1 MINIDLKN
9 LNNEYDVGFIGEH
22 NAEKLHIDISSLMSS
37 DISFFVCVFCNGYA
51 ETYNSER
58 YYVKDISDNSIDT
71 VLSQSLTKTE
81 KCKMIVG
88 AYGEDENGKINLL
101 KKSDIVNLHFLDSLD
116 DTNAVYKPE
125 VEGLYK
131 ELVDLE
137 NKFNNGL
144 DLLESKL
151 ESIATATTN
160 ANTAATAASAVAND
174 IKQKSENGYF
184 NGEKGDKG
192 DPGIPGEDGTP
203 GTTVY
208 SELSDKPSI
217 NNVTLVGNKTLSELG
232 INIPT
237 KLTDLEN
244 DGTFIENDDYASYS
258 HAGIVKF
265 SVGGG
270 ITVDDK
276 GVATVAFPLKEVT
289 SKTDDIRVTH
299 GSGIYTLEFNSGKY
313 AKLQSL
319 YAKQDKLTAGDNIT
333 IVNNTISA
341 SCVIKPLALSTN
353 ANAPTLLTD
362 IGAGAFITTNTGYV
376 ATSGGFKKV
385 VGKGAELIVVLTK
398 KDGVSQLCVT
408 VQTGSSILYFW
419 DEMTASD
426 TNEIFLSTLSVK
438 KDLDALTDRN
448 VMSGLLS
455 KTMLEERI
463 KKSEIGDGLKYEN
476 GKLSLDIPVATDDT
490 GYGG

>member
-1 MINIDLKN
+1 MQI
-9 LNNEYDVGFIGEH
+9 YH
-22 NAEKLHIDISSLMSS
+22 
-37 DISFFVCVFCNGYA
+37 
-51 ETYNSER
+51 
-58 YYVKDISDNSIDT
+58 
-71 VLSQSLTKTE
+71 SLTVDVAKRNQYKAVSAKQLDCNSRFLKIELQNNGSAFDIPNNVTVAMAVERNGETKAFNCKYEGDYIVAPLDTWILQESGYVDCEIILLDTETNSKLSSFLFSLEIEQNIYNDEDIKSDENYDLLLTLIGDVKSSQIVSITE
-81 KCKMIVG
+81 K
-88 AYGEDENGKINLL
+88 
-101 KKSDIVNLHFLDSLD
+101 
-116 DTNAVYKPE
+116 
-125 VEGLYK
+125 VEGLKHTYTV
-131 ELVDLE
+131 L
-137 NKFNNGL
+137 FGNG
-144 DLLESKL
+144 ESK
-151 ESIATATTN
+151 EFVISDGA
-160 ANTAATAASAVAND
+160 
-174 IKQKSENGYF
+174 
-184 NGEKGDKG
+184 KG
-192 DPGIPGEDGTP
+192 DPGTPGKDGAP

-217 NNVTLVGNKTLSELG
+217 NDVTLVGNKTLSELG

-244 DGTFIENDDYASYS
+244 DGTFIENNDYASYS
-258 HAGIVKF
+258 HAGIVKL

-270 ITVDDK
+270 ITVDDE
-276 GVATVAFPLKEVT
+276 GVATVEFPLKEVT

-313 AKLQSL
+313 AKLQDI

-353 ANAPTLLTD
+353 ANAPTLLAD
-362 IGAGAFITTNTGYV
+362 IGAGAYITTNTGYV

-385 VGKGAELIVVLTK
+385 IGKGAELIIVLTK

-408 VQTGSSILYFW
+408 VQTGGSVLYFW

-438 KDLDALTDRN
+438 KDLDDLTDRN

-463 KKSEIGDGLKYEN
+463 KKSEIGDGLKFTN
-476 GKLSLDIPVATDDT
+476 GKLSLDIPTATANT
-490 GYGG
+490 TYGGGA

>member
-1 MINIDLKN
+1 MQI
-9 LNNEYDVGFIGEH
+9 YH
-22 NAEKLHIDISSLMSS
+22 
-37 DISFFVCVFCNGYA
+37 
-51 ETYNSER
+51 
-58 YYVKDISDNSIDT
+58 
-71 VLSQSLTKTE
+71 SLTVDVAKRNQYKAVSAKQLDCNSRFLKIELQNNGSAFDIPNNVTIAMAVERNGETKAFNCEYEGDYIVAPLDTWILQESGYVDCEIILLDTETNSKLSSFLFSLEIEQNIYNDEDIKSDENYDLLLTLIGDVKSSQIVSVTE
-81 KCKMIVG
+81 K
-88 AYGEDENGKINLL
+88 
-101 KKSDIVNLHFLDSLD
+101 
-116 DTNAVYKPE
+116 
-125 VEGLYK
+125 VEGLKHTYTV
-131 ELVDLE
+131 L
-137 NKFNNGL
+137 FGNG
-144 DLLESKL
+144 ESK
-151 ESIATATTN
+151 EFVISDGA
-160 ANTAATAASAVAND
+160 
-174 IKQKSENGYF
+174 
-184 NGEKGDKG
+184 KG
-192 DPGIPGEDGTP
+192 DPGASGQP

-217 NNVTLVGNKTLSELG
+217 NDVTLVGNKTLSELG

-244 DGTFIENDDYASYS
+244 DGTFIENNDYASYS
-258 HAGIVKF
+258 HAGIIKL

-270 ITVDDK
+270 ITVDDE
-276 GVATVAFPLKEVT
+276 GVATVEFPLKEVT

>member
-81 KCKMIVG
+81 KCKMVVG
-88 AYGEDENGKINLL
+88 AYGVDNDGKVNLL
-101 KKSDIVNLHFLDSLD
+101 QKSDIVNLHFLDSID
-116 DTNAVYKPE
+116 DTNAMYKPE

-151 ESIATATTN
+151 ESIATATAG
-160 ANTAATAASAVAND
+160 ANTAATAATAVAND

-184 NGEKGDKG
+184 NGAKGDKG
-192 DPGIPGEDGTP
+192 DPGTPGRDGAPGKDGINGKDGYTPIKGVDYFDGVKGDKGDKGDQGEQGVKGDRGEKGEQGIQGLP

-232 INIPT
+232 IVNY
-237 KLTDLEN
+237 
-244 DGTFIENDDYASYS
+244 DDS
-258 HAGIVKF
+258 
-265 SVGGG
+265 
-270 ITVDDK
+270 
-276 GVATVAFPLKEVT
+276 
-289 SKTDDIRVTH
+289 DIKR
-299 GSGIYTLEFNSGKY
+299 LLAN
-313 AKLQSL
+313 
-319 YAKQDKLTAGDNIT
+319 KQDKLSAEQLNNI
-333 IVNNTISA
+333 
-341 SCVIKPLALSTN
+341 N
-353 ANAPTLLTD
+353 AVPNKID
-362 IGAGAFITTNTGYV
+362 
-376 ATSGGFKKV
+376 
-385 VGKGAELIVVLTK
+385 
-398 KDGVSQLCVT
+398 
-408 VQTGSSILYFW
+408 
-419 DEMTASD
+419 
-426 TNEIFLSTLSVK
+426 
-438 KDLDALTDRN
+438 
-448 VMSGLLS
+448 
-455 KTMLEERI
+455 
-463 KKSEIGDGLKYEN
+463 KSEVGNGLKFAD
-476 GKLSLDIPVATDDT
+476 GKLQLDIPVATADT

>member
-1 MINIDLKN
+1 MQIYHSLTVDVAKRNQYKAVSAKQLDCNSRFLKIELQNTGSAFDIPNNVTIAMAVERNGETKAFNCKYEGDYIVAPLDTLVLQESGYVDCEIFLLDTETNSKLSSFLFSLEIEQNIYNDEDIKSDENYDL
-9 LNNEYDVGFIGEH
+9 LLSLVGDVKSSQIVSITEKVDGLKHTYTVLFGNGESK
-22 NAEKLHIDISSLMSS
+22 E
-37 DISFFVCVFCNGYA
+37 FV
-51 ETYNSER
+51 
-58 YYVKDISDNSIDT
+58 ISD
-71 VLSQSLTKTE
+71 
-81 KCKMIVG
+81 G
-88 AYGEDENGKINLL
+88 A
-101 KKSDIVNLHFLDSLD
+101 
-116 DTNAVYKPE
+116 
-125 VEGLYK
+125 
-131 ELVDLE
+131 
-137 NKFNNGL
+137 
-144 DLLESKL
+144 
-151 ESIATATTN
+151 
-160 ANTAATAASAVAND
+160 
-174 IKQKSENGYF
+174 
-184 NGEKGDKG
+184 KGDKG
-192 DPGIPGEDGTP
+192 DPGASGQP

-237 KLTDLEN
+237 KLTELEN
-244 DGTFIENDDYASYS
+244 DGTFIENNDYASYS

-265 SVGGG
+265 AVGGG
-270 ITVDDK
+270 ITVDHE
-276 GVATVAFPLKEVT
+276 GVATVEFPLKEVT

-299 GSGIYTLEFNSGKY
+299 GSGIYLLEFNSGKY
-313 AKLQSL
+313 AKLQDI
-319 YAKQDKLTAGDNIT
+319 YAKQDKLIAGDNIT

-341 SCVIKPLALSTN
+341 SCVIMPLALSTN

-362 IGAGAFITTNTGYV
+362 IGAGAYITTNTGYV

-385 VGKGAELIVVLTK
+385 IGKGAELIVVLTK

-408 VQTGSSILYFW
+408 VQTGSSVLYFW

-438 KDLDALTDRN
+438 KDLDDLTDRN

-455 KTMLEERI
+455 KTMFEERI

-476 GKLSLDIPVATDDT
+476 GKLSLDIPVATADT